1 MKELKQ
7 LKNKLKQDNLWS
19 IYKKKFNDKSMR
31 LILSY
36 IILIYKPSTSIDEM
50 IEIEKELITKKNDE
64 SMFNSVFIKV
74 KEITN
79 KNFDWESFGKFMWYV
94 YQTSTYYKD
103 IKKNVEN
110 IYTTENFIQINK
122 IKTNLFFKWLQSI
135 PVNEEKYN
143 FNIRLIMSRVF

>member
-103 IKKNVEN
+103 IKKNVKN